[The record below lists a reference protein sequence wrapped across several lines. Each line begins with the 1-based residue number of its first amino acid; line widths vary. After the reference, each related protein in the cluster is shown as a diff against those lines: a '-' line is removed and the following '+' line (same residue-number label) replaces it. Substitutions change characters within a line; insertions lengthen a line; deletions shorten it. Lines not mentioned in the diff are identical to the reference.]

1 MLVHTTSLKRPLGR
15 VGASRTRC
23 QLSRRNDRSRMRVG
37 SLCFRHALADVV
49 IERCRTPIVG
59 FAEVHVQSFR
69 VVLQRLQSHKMAS
82 SKYFYGQFELIN

>member
-37 SLCFRHALADVV
+37 SLC
-49 IERCRTPIVG
+49 RT
-59 FAEVHVQSFR
+59 VQSLLPAR
-69 VVLQRLQSHKMAS
+69 TC
-82 SKYFYGQFELIN
+82 